1 MKKLTEILTDIRILE
16 HYGPSELDLNMI
28 EFDSRKVM
36 PNSMFIALSGTQ
48 VNGHDFIENAI
59 KSGAIAILCQELPKK
74 LENNICY
81 LKVEDTHSSLGKI
94 ASAFY
99 NFPSKQL
106 KLIGITGTNGKTTI
120 ASLLFNLYRNFGYK
134 SGLLSTIENRIEEQI
149 LSATHTTPDAIQ
161 INELLSQMLELGVEY
176 CFMEVS
182 SHAIDQGR
190 IDGLNF
196 AGGIFTNITHD
207 HLDYHQ
213 TFDAYIKAK
222 KRFFDDLPK
231 NAFALTNLD
240 DRRGQVMLQNTKAKK
255 YTYGLNGIADFSCKI
270 IENQFDGLQLSI
282 EHKSIWFKLIGKF
295 NAYNLMAIYATAV
308 LLGEDKLDTLAKLS
322 NLESAEGRFEQIV
335 TKSIITIII
344 DYAHTPDALK
354 NVLETISSIRT
365 GNEQLITVVGAGGNR
380 DKAKRPIM
388 AQIACSKSD
397 RVLLT
402 SDNPR
407 FEDPDAIIED
417 MRAGVDVVFA
427 RKVLSITNRKEAIK
441 TAIALAKKGD
451 IILIA
456 GKGHEKYQAING
468 ENIPFDEKKI
478 INEAL
483 MN

>member
-1 MKKLTEILTDIRILE
+1 MRKLTELLADIRILE
-16 HYGPSELDLNMI
+16 QNGSSELDLRMI
-28 EFDSRKVM
+28 EFDSRKVKS
-36 PNSMFIALSGTQ
+36 NSMFIALVGTQ
-48 VNGHDFIENAI
+48 VDGHNFIEKAI
-59 KSGAIAILCQELPKK
+59 LNGAIVILCQELPKK
-74 LENNICY
+74 LDENICY
-81 LKVEDTHSSLGKI
+81 LKVENTHFSLGMI
-94 ASAFY
+94 ASAFH

-120 ASLLFNLYRNFGYK
+120 ASLLFNLYRDFGYK

-149 LSATHTTPDAIQ
+149 LDATHTTPDAIQ
-161 INELLSQMLELGVEY
+161 INELLSQMVEAGVEY

-196 AGGIFTNITHD
+196 SGGIFTNITHD

-213 TFDAYIKAK
+213 SFDAYIKVK
-222 KRFFDDLPK
+222 KKFFDCLPK

-240 DRRGQVMLQNTKAKK
+240 DKRGHVMLQNTQAKK

-270 IENQFDGLQLSI
+270 IENQFNGLQLSI
-282 EHKSIWFKLIGKF
+282 EHQFIWFKLIGKF
-295 NAYNLMAIYATAV
+295 NAYNLLAIYATAV
-308 LLGEDKLDTLAKLS
+308 LLGEDKLETLAKLS
-322 NLESAEGRFEQIV
+322 NLETAEGRFEQIM
-335 TKSIITIII
+335 TKSNITIII

-427 RKVLSITNRKEAIK
+427 RKVLSISNRKEAIK
-441 TAIALAKKGD
+441 TAIALAKPGD

-456 GKGHEKYQAING
+456 GKGHEKYQAIKG
-468 ENIPFDEKKI
+468 KKIPFDEKKI

>member
-1 MKKLTEILTDIRILE
+1 MRKLTELLADIRILE
-16 HYGPSELDLNMI
+16 QNGSSELDLRMI
-28 EFDSRKVM
+28 EFDSRKVKS
-36 PNSMFIALSGTQ
+36 NSMFIALVGTQ
-48 VNGHDFIENAI
+48 VDGHNFIEKAI
-59 KSGAIAILCQELPKK
+59 LNGAIVILCQELPKK
-74 LENNICY
+74 LDENICY
-81 LKVEDTHSSLGKI
+81 LKVENTHFSLGMI

-120 ASLLFNLYRNFGYK
+120 ASLLFNLYRDFGYK

-149 LSATHTTPDAIQ
+149 LDATHTTPDAIQ
-161 INELLSQMLELGVEY
+161 INELLSQMVEAGVEY

-196 AGGIFTNITHD
+196 SGGIFTNITHD

-213 TFDAYIKAK
+213 SFDAYIKVK
-222 KRFFDDLPK
+222 KKFFDCLPK

-240 DRRGQVMLQNTKAKK
+240 DKRGHVMLQNTQAKK

-270 IENQFDGLQLSI
+270 IENQFNGLQLSI
-282 EHKSIWFKLIGKF
+282 EHQFIWFKLIGKF
-295 NAYNLMAIYATAV
+295 NAYNLLAIYATAV
-308 LLGEDKLDTLAKLS
+308 LLGEDKLETLAKLS
-322 NLESAEGRFEQIV
+322 NLETAEGRFEQIM
-335 TKSIITIII
+335 TKSNITIII

-427 RKVLSITNRKEAIK
+427 RKVLSISNRKEAIK
-441 TAIALAKKGD
+441 TAIALAKPGD

-456 GKGHEKYQAING
+456 GKGHEKYQAIKG
-468 ENIPFDEKKI
+468 KKIPFDEKKI